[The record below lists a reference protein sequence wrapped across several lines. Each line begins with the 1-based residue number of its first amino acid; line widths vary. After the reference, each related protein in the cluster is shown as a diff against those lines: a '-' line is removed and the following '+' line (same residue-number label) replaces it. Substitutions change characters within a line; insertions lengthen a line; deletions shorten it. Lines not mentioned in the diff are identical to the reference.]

1 MLDFP
6 FNHLDD
12 VAFDLAFY
20 ELSHGPVHFS
30 FNRLESL
37 LFNPLSNGNIVTR
50 DNKLCYIM
58 SDFNLDLLNSDLHS
72 ITNDLVNV

>member
-12 VAFDLAFY
+12 VAFNLALY
-20 ELSHGPVHFS
+20 KLSHGPVHFNFS
-30 FNRLESL
+30 RLECL
-37 LFNPLSNGNIVTR
+37 LFNSLSNGNVVTS

-58 SDFNLDLLNSDLHS
+58 GDFNLDLLNSDLHS
-72 ITNDLVNV
+72 ITNDFVNV